1 MNFRAAI
8 GLAALLLAICVPP
21 AQAGCGMTELP
32 AKTVQAEAGV
42 VSDALTGNRAG
53 WNESYLLVAAR
64 DGNTR
69 SVYARAATD
78 QRFGVSDSQYE
89 GGVSLAA
96 FRHLNFNVSAAYSPQ
111 HQTLPQSALSGGVDV
126 RGGGGYGYQL
136 QYSARSYST
145 VNADTISAGADRY
158 FRDRRV
164 AVAFS
169 FAQLSNVPGTA
180 VSAGV
185 RYGRYLPCDNES
197 ITIATGRDVENTGV
211 GSNLAVYRAYTY
223 DVNDLHWLSPRFAV
237 NLGAGWNLLSGAY
250 DRFEVRFALHERL

>member
-1 MNFRAAI
+1 MNFRAAT
-8 GLAALLLAICVPP
+8 GLAVLLVGFCARS
-21 AQAGCGMTELP
+21 AQAGCGMAELP

-42 VSDALTGNRAG
+42 ISSSLTGNRAS
-53 WNESYLLVAAR
+53 WNETYLQVAAR
-64 DGNTR
+64 DGNTK
-69 SVYARAATD
+69 SAYARAATD

-96 FRHLNFNVSAAYSPQ
+96 SSHLNFNASLAYSPQ
-111 HQTLPQSALSGGVDV
+111 HQILPQSSLSAGADA
-126 RGGGGYGYQL
+126 RTGGGYGYQI
-136 QYSARSYST
+136 QYSARSYAT
-145 VNADTISAGADRY
+145 VNADTITAGADRY

-164 AVAFS
+164 AVALS

-237 NLGAGWNLLSGAY
+237 NLGAGWNLLNGAY